1 MSGQLRLQVLLSAVD
16 KITRPLRDT
25 GEAAKRVSQNIRGTQ
40 GRIRE
45 LNDQAKRVAAHCS
58 ALDSL
63 QTTNRE
69 LNSAQQRAQQL
80 SREFR
85 NAQNPTRAMAREMK
99 SAQADVRRLRD
110 QKESLTRTA
119 REQRSALQQSGVNT
133 RNLAQESRNLRQQTD
148 QATQALARQKRELQ
162 QVNDQTR
169 RLANARKAYDQ
180 TMQFRGQLAGVGARS
195 AAGGTAALYAGSRL
209 MAPGMDFDATMSVVQ
224 SRARL
229 ERDSAELAALRAQAR
244 NLGATTSFTATDV
257 GEGQAFLAMA
267 GFDPKDIEAA
277 MPGMLNLSRAGDV
290 ALGRTADIA
299 SNMLSAFGLLPSEM
313 SRMADVLTATTT
325 RANVDLNMLGAT
337 MNYMA
342 PNAALLGISLEE
354 SAAMAGLLG
363 NIGIQGSQAGT
374 TLREIFN
381 RLVSQTG
388 PAAEAMEQL
397 ELKTKDADGNMRA
410 IPSILQDVM
419 DATKDMGTAER
430 AGILAQIFGT
440 RAGAGISELVK
451 QQGEGAIQE
460 FVNILESSAGEAAR
474 VSSVMA
480 DNAKGDM
487 QSLRSAWEDVGIQLF
502 ETNDTGIRELIQNIT
517 EVVRSVGSWMKENPE
532 LVRTITMVAGATA
545 ALAAVGGTLALTIAG
560 LLGPFAMMKYATTVL
575 GIKILPMLGAVF
587 KGLTAITMKFG
598 AALMATPIGW
608 VIAGIAGI
616 VAAVIL
622 VRKYWEP
629 LTAFF
634 KGVGRGIIDG
644 LSPVFDSIRSMTG
657 GFKDVFAPIMP
668 ALQPVI
674 DMFKGFGSVIKS
686 VAGWFSGLLTP
697 VESGSESLQ
706 KAGSAGEAF
715 GRVLA
720 AIIKPAIQLVT
731 APFKILGGL
740 ARGAMSIM
748 DRFGVTLGDL
758 FKWSPLGLMV
768 RAFGGAVDWL
778 RGVDWRGAASRGW
791 DVMKTIYR
799 WSPLGLMTRGF
810 SAASEWLGQIDWA
823 GRASQAWDLMKT
835 VFKWSPL
842 GLIVQGFSA
851 VLDWIR
857 EVDWHGAAA
866 EAWEL
871 MKTIFKWSPLG
882 LIVQGWQSTFEFFG
896 GLRERFSGFGAD
908 ILNGLMGGI
917 TGKLAEVRDRVTG
930 AAESVA
936 GWFKDKLGIS
946 SPSKVFQQYG
956 DDTMNGLAIG
966 LGDNAEP
973 IKEMDRNID
982 RLKAAAAGTIML
994 GAVAAPVAAGDLDS
1008 PVAYAEQQQ
1017 QINQVVEPARMV
1029 QMPNGTMIIT
1039 QELQSASLPEIEDA
1053 TRTIRERV
1061 ESAGMPDNSD
1071 VIRRINTDE
1080 QAFVQQRAQ
1089 VSKPSP
1095 QLTQQF
1101 STEIAPGAIVI
1112 QAAPGQSPQDIA
1124 REVARQI
1131 EERDR
1136 RAAARERSRF
1146 ADLE

>member
-16 KITRPLRDT
+16 KITRPLRAT
-25 GEAAKRVSQNIRGTQ
+25 GEAAKRTSQNIRGTQ

-45 LNDQAKRVAAHCS
+45 LNDQAKRI
-58 ALDSL
+58 DGFRQTQNSL
-63 QTTNRE
+63 QTTSRE
-69 LNSAQQRAQQL
+69 LNTAQQRAQQL

-85 NAQNPTRAMAREMK
+85 NNQNPTKAMAREMR

-110 QKESLTRTA
+110 QKDSLTRTA
-119 REQRSALQQSGVNT
+119 REQRTALQQSGVNT
-133 RNLAQESRNLRQQTD
+133 RNLSQESRNLRQQTD

-162 QVNDQTR
+162 QVNEQTR
-169 RLANARKAYDQ
+169 RLSQARQAYDR
-180 TMQFRGQLAGVGARS
+180 TMQFRGQLAGGGARA
-195 AAGGTAALYAGSRL
+195 AAGGTAALYAGSRA
-209 MAPGMDFDATMSVVQ
+209 MAPGMDFDATMSRVQ
-224 SRARL
+224 ALTRL
-229 ERDSAELAALRAQAR
+229 EKDSAELAAIRAQAR
-244 NLGATTSFTATDV
+244 DLGATTSFSATEV
-257 GEGQAFLAMA
+257 GEGQGFLAMA
-267 GFDPKDIEAA
+267 GFDPKAIQDA
-277 MPGMLNLSRAGDV
+277 MPAMLALSRAGDL
-290 ALGRTADIA
+290 ALGQTADIS
-299 SNMLSAFGLLPSEM
+299 SNILSAFGMAPDEM
-313 SRMADVLTATTT
+313 SRLADVLTATAT
-325 RANVDLNMLGAT
+325 RANVDLNMLGET
-337 MNYMA
+337 MKYMA
-342 PNAALLGISLEE
+342 PNARELGISVEE

-388 PAAEAMEQL
+388 PAAAAMEDL
-397 ELKTKDADGNMRA
+397 GLKVSDAEGNMRA
-410 IPSILQDVM
+410 MPAILQDVM
-419 DATKDMGTAER
+419 DATKDMGNAER
-430 AGILAQIFGT
+430 GEVLAQIFGS

-451 QQGEGAIQE
+451 QQGEGAIEE
-460 FVNILESSAGEAAR
+460 FVNILENSAGEAMR

-487 QSLRSAWEDVGIQLF
+487 QSLRSAWQDVGIELF
-502 ETNDTGIRELIQNIT
+502 QTNDTGIRGLIQDIT

-532 LVRTITMVAGATA
+532 LVRTITMVVGATA

-575 GIKILPMLGAVF
+575 GIKLLPMLGAVF
-587 KGLTAITMKFG
+587 KGLTAITLKFG

-608 VIAGIAGI
+608 VIAGLAAI

-634 KGVGRGIIDG
+634 KGVGRGIMDG
-644 LSPVFDSIRSMTG
+644 LSPVFDSIRSMAS
-657 GFKDVFAPIMP
+657 GFKSLFEPILP
-668 ALQPVI
+668 ALKPVI
-674 DMFKGFGSVIKS
+674 DMFKGLGSIIGS
-686 VAGWFSGLLTP
+686 VAGWFSSLLTP
-697 VESGSESLQ
+697 VDSGSESLE
-706 KAGSAGEAF
+706 KAGAAGEAF

-720 AIIKPAIQLVT
+720 AIIKPAISLVS

-740 ARGAMSIM
+740 VKGAMSIM
-748 DRFGVTLGDL
+748 DRFGVSMADL

-778 RGVDWRGAASRGW
+778 KGVDWRGAASRSW
-791 DVMKTIYR
+791 DTMKTIYR
-799 WSPLGLMTRGF
+799 WSPLGLITRSF
-810 SAASEWLGQIDWA
+810 SAASEWIGQVDWA
-823 GRASQAWDLMKT
+823 GRAAQAWDLMKT
-835 VFKWSPL
+835 IFKWSPL
-842 GLIVQGFSA
+842 GLVVQGFTA
-851 VLDWIR
+851 VLDWVKEI
-857 EVDWHGAAA
+857 DWHAAAA
-866 EAWEL
+866 ETWEL

-882 LIVQGWQSTFEFFG
+882 LIMQGWQSTFNFFG
-896 GLRERFSGFGAD
+896 SLPERFNGFGAE

-917 TGKLAEVRDRVTG
+917 TGKLTEVRDRVTG

-936 GWFKDKLGIS
+936 GWFKDKLGIN

-966 LGDNAEP
+966 LGENAAP
-973 IKEMDRNID
+973 VKEMDRNID
-982 RLKAAAAGTIML
+982 KLKAAAAGTIML
-994 GAVAAPVAAGDLDS
+994 GAVAMPAAADMGET
-1008 PVAYAEQQQ
+1008 PTTYTEQQQ

-1039 QELQSASLPEIEDA
+1039 QELQAASLPEIEDA

-1061 ESAGMPDNSD
+1061 DSAGMPDNSD
-1071 VIRRINTDE
+1071 VIRRIQTDE
-1080 QAFVQQRAQ
+1080 RSFNQQRQ
-1089 VSKPSP
+1089 MVSQPAP

-1112 QAAPGQSPQDIA
+1112 QAAPGQSAQDIA

-1131 EERDR
+1131 EDRERR
-1136 RAAARERSRF
+1136 KAARERSRF
-1146 ADLE
+1146 TDLE